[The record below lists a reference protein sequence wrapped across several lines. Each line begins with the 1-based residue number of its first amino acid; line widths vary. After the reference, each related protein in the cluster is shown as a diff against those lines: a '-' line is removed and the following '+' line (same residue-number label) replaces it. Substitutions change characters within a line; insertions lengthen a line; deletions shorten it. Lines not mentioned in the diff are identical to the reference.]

1 MKELLQYSEHDAFR
15 DAVNED
21 GDVVP
26 ISDLSQPEIDD
37 LAVQRG
43 RDFGVRPKVAS
54 KALRAPQVDRSST
67 LLDVSVYHGPQYGEE
82 EGVGYP
88 NGQPHYYEPLRRLTE
103 EQQRRHA
110 RGMAMVRRV
119 LDETVKKHS

>member
-15 DAVNED
+15 DAVNDD

-26 ISDLSQPEIDD
+26 ISDLFQSEIDE
-37 LAVQRG
+37 LAVKRG
-43 RDFGVRPKVAS
+43 RDLGVRPQEERATAS
-54 KALRAPQVDRSST
+54 QSHIREKPDA
-67 LLDVSVYHGPQYGEE
+67 SVYQGPQYGEE

-88 NGQPHYYEPLRRLTE
+88 SGQPHYYEPLHRQTEE
-103 EQQRRHA
+103 EQQSHR